1 MSEAVS
7 VAMPSG
13 DVVSVTMPGG
23 DVVDVTVLSAATGS
37 GVQTVRLDGDRLV
50 FTMSDGRE
58 VAADMPPRSFKFE
71 QQRPESV
78 WVIAHPLGGH
88 PSVTVVDTA
97 GTTVFGR
104 VDYVSPSSVRVEF
117 SAPVAGSAFLN

>member
-1 MSEAVS
+1 MSETVS
-7 VAMPSG
+7 VEMPSG
-13 DVVSVTMPGG
+13 A
-23 DVVDVTVLSAATGS
+23 VVDVTVLSGS
-37 GVQTVRLDGDRLV
+37 GVQTVRLDGGRLV

-58 VAADMPPRSFKFE
+58 VAADMPPLSFKFE
-71 QQRPESV
+71 QSRPESV
-78 WVIAHPLGGH
+78 WVIDHPLGGY

>member
-1 MSEAVS
+1 MSETVS

-13 DVVSVTMPGG
+13 A
-23 DVVDVTVLSAATGS
+23 VVDVTVLSAATGS
-37 GVQTVRLDGDRLV
+37 GVQTVRHDGDRLV

-58 VAADMPPRSFKFE
+58 VVVDMPPRSFKFE
-71 QQRPESV
+71 QSRPESV
-78 WVIAHPLGGH
+78 WVIDHPLGGY

-104 VDYVSPSSVRVEF
+104 VDYASPSSVRVEF

>member
-1 MSEAVS
+1 MSET
-7 VAMPSG
+7 
-13 DVVSVTMPGG
+13 VSVTMPGG
-23 DVVDVTVLSAATGS
+23 DVVDVTVLSASTGS
-37 GVQTVRLDGDRLV
+37 GVQTVRFDGGRLV
-50 FTMSDGRE
+50 FTLSDGRE
-58 VAADMPPRSFKFE
+58 VAADMPPRSIEFE

-78 WVIAHPLGGH
+78 WVIDHPLGGY